1 MRVAVVRDRWLN
13 LWDVGNYYGLTE
25 HGVELT
31 FWGRNTGNGD
41 IPWGQL
47 GELYPRALFKM
58 YRHVYEVAESGPDI
72 LDLPDA
78 HFEFTQKLVGR
89 GIKSFIVAFD
99 NVPGKNT
106 VNAGA
111 LKALQDADGHI
122 ARSALARH
130 ALIFDGVPDSRIRRI
145 PGAVDTKHFRPLP
158 NVKRENAVLFVGR
171 LVNEKGLE
179 SLMWAM
185 KELPGTEL
193 WVVGSGPEEMLL
205 KKWSDWAGIAERTKW
220 KGVLDRNALADI
232 YRRARVLAVPS
243 VPKMGPHPYSTWLEQ
258 FGQVIIEGLASGL
271 PIVGSNAGSIPE
283 VGGSTAGLYQPPLHW
298 PDMTRNLNDA
308 LYGRGTWD
316 RMSRAA
322 RKRATLYYDQVEV
335 AEKLIAWYNV
345 AGE

>member
-1 MRVAVVRDRWLN
+1 MRVSVVRDRWLN
-13 LWDVGNYYGLTE
+13 LWDAGNYYGLTR
-25 HGVELT
+25 HGAELT

-47 GELYPRALFKM
+47 EELYPNALFNK
-58 YRHVYEVAESGPDI
+58 YNNVYEIVESGPDI

-78 HFEFTQKLVGR
+78 HYEFTQKLVGR
-89 GIKSFIVAFD
+89 GVRSFIVSWD
-99 NVPGKNT
+99 NLPGKNT

-111 LKALQDADGHI
+111 LKALREADGHI
-122 ARSALARH
+122 ARSSLARH
-130 ALIFDGVPDSRIRRI
+130 ALMFDGVPSSRIRRI
-145 PGAVDTKHFRPLP
+145 PGAVDTKFFRPLP
-158 NVKRENAVLFVGR
+158 GIEREEAVLFVGR

-185 KELPGTEL
+185 KELPGVEL
-193 WVVGSGPEEMLL
+193 WVVGSGPEERLL
-205 KKWSDWAGIAERTKW
+205 KNWTDWAHISDRTKW
-220 KGVLDRNALADI
+220 KGVLGRDALADI
-232 YRRARVLAVPS
+232 YRRAKVLAVPS
-243 VPKMGPHPYSTWLEQ
+243 VPKMGQSPYSTWLEQ

-283 VGGSTAGLYQPPLHW
+283 VGGDTSGLYQPPLHW
-298 PDMTRNLNDA
+298 PDMGRNLNNV

-322 RKRATLYYDQVEV
+322 RKRAVVYYDQVEV
-335 AEKLIAWYNV
+335 AEKLVSWYNV